1 MFLSAAIL
9 GHIPESLGPFGVCW
23 FSVDCPHRDSGSCFD
38 IRGFHHVFVRGHTGA
53 YPPSYWDHLEFVG
66 SV

>member
-1 MFLSAAIL
+1 MFISKLF
-9 GHIPESLGPFGVCW
+9 GPFGVCW
-23 FSVDCPHRDSGSCFD
+23 FSVDRPCQDGESCLD
-38 IRGFHHVFVRGHTGA
+38 ITRFHHVYVRCYIGA